1 MQKFCPKCKTLLR
14 EGAVYCP
21 ECGLKTEGVAS
32 EVPPMEK
39 NGLRRT
45 MPTTDPEKNT
55 SRGILIAVVGI
66 AAALLVLV
74 CVLLCLLLGKTK
86 QEPVVISP
94 EMTEMPVETVAPSSL
109 VPTIAPTPTP
119 PLSSDTEAIVSR
131 IRELYYHTQ
140 DKMGIYIP
148 VRDGEVTRYYSP
160 ESAYLTRLDASRTG
174 SGESYYYVNGD
185 LYFIFAHNG
194 DREDRLYFD
203 GGRLIRWIVSWQEGA
218 EEVYEGAASHPRYTQ
233 TEAEWLS
240 KSASYKPEITFR
252 VRKSVNDAASQI
264 GAYKEF
270 ENAKNRA
277 DAYKNQGYRVYTMY
291 GEVFY
296 DPNY

>member
-1 MQKFCPKCKTLLR
+1 MQKFCPRCKTPLK
-14 EGAVYCP
+14 EDAVFCS

-32 EVPPMEK
+32 EKPPVSPD
-39 NGLRRT
+39 LRRT
-45 MPTTDPEKNT
+45 IPSVAPKPPAF
-55 SRGILIAVVGI
+55 RGLLILGIGVIAALILIVAI
-66 AAALLVLV
+66 LL
-74 CVLLCLLLGKTK
+74 LLLGNLSEKKENTVS
-86 QEPVVISP
+86 EPS
-94 EMTEMPVETVAPSSL
+94 MTEAPYETEAPTLTPMPVPTAAPVSSE
-109 VPTIAPTPTP
+109 
-119 PLSSDTEAIVSR
+119 TEAIISR

-160 ESAYLTRLDASRTG
+160 ESAYLTRLDASREG

-194 DREDRLYFD
+194 EREDRLYFD
-203 GGRLIRWIVSWQEGA
+203 DGRLIRWIVSWQEGA
-218 EEVYEGAASHPRYTQ
+218 EEVYEGAASHSAYAQ
-233 TEAEWLS
+233 TEAAWLA
-240 KSASYKPEITFR
+240 KSASYKPEVTFR
-252 VRKSVNDAASQI
+252 VRKSADDVAGQI

-296 DPNY
+296 DPNN

>member
-1 MQKFCPKCKTLLR
+1 MQKFCPRCKTPLK
-14 EGAVYCP
+14 EDAVFCS

-32 EVPPMEK
+32 ETEPVSPA
-39 NGLRRT
+39 LRRT
-45 MPTTDPEKNT
+45 IPSAAPKPAA
-55 SRGILIAVVGI
+55 SRGILILGI
-66 AAALLVLV
+66 GVIAALLVIV
-74 CVLLCLLLGKTK
+74 CVLLFLFGG
-86 QEPVVISP
+86 QSRPEPVDIMP
-94 EMTEMPVETVAPSSL
+94 EMTEKAIEIETLQTP
-109 VPTIAPTPTP
+109 APTLEPAP
-119 PLSSDTEAIVSR
+119 APISSETEAIISH
-131 IRELYYHTQ
+131 IRALYYHTQ
-140 DKMGIYIP
+140 EKMGIYIP

-194 DREDRLYFD
+194 EREDRLYFD
-203 GGRLIRWIVSWQEGA
+203 GGKLIRWIVSWQEGA
-218 EEVYEGAASHPRYTQ
+218 EEIYEGAASHPRYTQ
-233 TEAEWLS
+233 TEAAWLS

-252 VRKSVNDAASQI
+252 VRKSADDVAGQI

-277 DAYKNQGYRVYTMY
+277 EAYKNQGYRVYTMY